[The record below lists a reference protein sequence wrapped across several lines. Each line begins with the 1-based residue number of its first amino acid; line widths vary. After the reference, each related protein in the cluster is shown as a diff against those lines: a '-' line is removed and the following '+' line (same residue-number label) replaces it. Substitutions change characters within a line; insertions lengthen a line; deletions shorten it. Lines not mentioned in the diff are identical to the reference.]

1 MRRDNTETELDALQQ
16 VGDRLAGFDAQLSA
30 EWLDGVLTALM
41 AGPRVPATPD
51 AGVEAVCGDTW
62 SRTFADPQDIG
73 QAQAALAARWRV
85 LRAQLDPDTLFE
97 TPDALHLAP
106 LLLVATDAD
115 AQDAADAG
123 VAAPGLGAAWAAGF
137 LQIVHDTTVGWRA
150 ELAAGTTPVDQDWRS
165 LLTPMERLAAASLA
179 ANDRPPHAAS
189 PADAQDA
196 VDAACFAAQD
206 LRLWWIDHAPRTAPR
221 RVAAAPGRNDPCP
234 CGSGRKFKKCHGAA
248 AG

>member
-51 AGVEAVCGDTW
+51 AGVEAVCADTW

-73 QAQAALAARWRV
+73 QAQGVLAARWRV

-106 LLLVATDAD
+106 LLLVASDED

-123 VAAPGLGAAWAAGF
+123 VAAPALGAAWATGF
-137 LQIVHDTTVGWRA
+137 LHIVHDTTVGWRA
-150 ELAAGTTPVDQDWRS
+150 DLAADTTPVDEDWPS
-165 LLTPMERLAAASLA
+165 LLAPIERLAAASS
-179 ANDRPPHAAS
+179 ANDAS
-189 PADAQDA
+189 PPDAQEA